1 MVDPRAP
8 KAKAKADLKVVPFA
22 PRETIATA
30 ISEDVVEL
38 LSDLM
43 ARAADGEVSSL
54 AVAFVRPDGSVA
66 VTWSACDQVAAQ
78 LGAITSLH
86 VQYARLCSEDDV

>member
-1 MVDPRAP
+1 MVDPRSP
-8 KAKAKADLKVVPFA
+8 KPKAKADLKVVPFA
-22 PRETIATA
+22 PRAPAETTVSA
-30 ISEDVVEL
+30 DVVEL

-43 ARAADGEVSSL
+43 VRANDGEVASL
-54 AVAFVRPDGSVA
+54 AIAFVRPDGSVA
-66 VTWSACDQVAAQ
+66 VTWSASDQVAAQ